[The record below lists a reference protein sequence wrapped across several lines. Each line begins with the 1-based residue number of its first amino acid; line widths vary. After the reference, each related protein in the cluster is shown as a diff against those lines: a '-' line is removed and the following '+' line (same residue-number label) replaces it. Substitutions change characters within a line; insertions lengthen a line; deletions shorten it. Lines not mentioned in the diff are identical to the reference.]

1 MTDIQNNLSSY
12 MNTEMEAWDFSG
24 VIRVMKKGATIYE
37 VSRGYSIIEFG
48 IKNTM
53 ETRFCVA
60 SVTKQF
66 TAFAQL

>member
-1 MTDIQNNLSSY
+1 
-12 MNTEMEAWDFSG
+12 MNTEMEEWDFSG

-53 ETRFCVA
+53 ETRFCVP
-60 SVTKQF
+60 
-66 TAFAQL
+66 L